1 MEIKERNSRGKQR
14 ESKDG
19 VRNYDNLNYLLSRD
33 YKSFEDSA
41 RDFKPFDQSRQFGG
55 NRPFE
60 NPQHFHTAAGGQ
72 FQQVYPPGKHFYL
85 FLGSSRSIWRLMT
98 SNLKLRRW
106 SKFVNFKHIKI
117 YISLFLYK
125 LLITKITKLFFHCR
139 ILLLL
144 KLDFAFVFK
153 DVLPKQNFKACLEFV
168 FLEPLWIRPNEHI
181 RPTF

>member
-117 YISLFLYK
+117 YIY
-125 LLITKITKLFFHCR
+125 
-139 ILLLL
+139 
-144 KLDFAFVFK
+144 FVAKF
-153 DVLPKQNFKACLEFV
+153 PCFYINY
-168 FLEPLWIRPNEHI
+168 
-181 RPTF
+181 